1 MKLISTL
8 LLFAFGISS
17 SIAQTP
23 LTADEILK
31 TASEKARAEH
41 KNVFVKFTA
50 SWCGWCKKMDAS
62 MEDPTTKKFFED
74 NFVVVHLVVD
84 ENPANKNLENPGA
97 NAIRIKYNGDEN
109 QGIPFWFILDDKGTL
124 LGDCY
129 IRNKGEAPTEKG
141 NNSGCPANEE
151 EVKAFIE
158 VLKKTTRLNDTEL
171 AIIYDRFRK
180 NEVKRN

>member
-1 MKLISTL
+1 MRLIYSL
-8 LLFAFGISS
+8 LLLGFALNSS
-17 SIAQTP
+17 FAQTP
-23 LTADEILK
+23 QTADEILK
-31 TASEKARAEH
+31 LASAKAKTEH

-62 MEDPTTKKFFED
+62 MEDPTTKKFFDD
-74 NFVVVHLVVD
+74 NFVIVHLVVD
-84 ENPANKNLENPGA
+84 ENEANKSRENPGA
-97 NAIRIKYNGDEN
+97 NAVRIKYNGDEN
-109 QGIPFWFILDDKGTL
+109 QGIPFWFILDDKGKL

-151 EVKAFIE
+151 EVKAFID
-158 VLKKTTRLNDTEL
+158 VLKKTTKLNEAEL
-171 AIIYDRFRK
+171 SIIYDRFRK